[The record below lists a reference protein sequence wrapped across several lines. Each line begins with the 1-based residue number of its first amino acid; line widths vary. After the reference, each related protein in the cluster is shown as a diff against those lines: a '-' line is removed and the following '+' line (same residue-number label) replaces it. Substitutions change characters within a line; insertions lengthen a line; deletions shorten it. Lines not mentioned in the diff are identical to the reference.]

1 MNGPITFSTGSDFKK
16 TRKFLE
22 SVTNR
27 NIIYSVL
34 DQYGKKGVDILM
46 NATPKRTGATAL
58 SWTYRIVMDE
68 KSVGLEWLNSNMA
81 NDGVTPVAILI
92 QMGHGTRNGGYVQPY
107 DYINPSMA
115 PLFDE
120 VTEAISRVV
129 KSL

>member
-1 MNGPITFSTGSDFKK
+1 MNGPIIFSTGSDFKK

>member
-1 MNGPITFSTGSDFKK
+1 
-16 TRKFLE
+16 
-22 SVTNR
+22 
-27 NIIYSVL
+27 
-34 DQYGKKGVDILM
+34 M